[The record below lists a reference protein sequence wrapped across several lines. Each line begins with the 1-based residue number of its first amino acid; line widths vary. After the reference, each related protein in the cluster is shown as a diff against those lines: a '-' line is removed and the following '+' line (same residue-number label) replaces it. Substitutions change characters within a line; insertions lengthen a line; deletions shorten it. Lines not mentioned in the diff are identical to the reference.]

1 MNKKEIFEKYKT
13 IPMLYEC
20 DNCKDVS
27 EYVLNV
33 GPQFKPFD
41 ICEYCFL
48 KDTFTLSNVRD
59 LINLL
64 RFSTGEK
71 LNENINCLIRMI
83 DKEIKEGAE

>member
-1 MNKKEIFEKYKT
+1 MNKREIFDEYKT
-13 IPMLYEC
+13 IPSKYNC
-20 DNCKDVS
+20 DNCKNVC

-33 GPQFKPFD
+33 GPHFKPFD

-71 LNENINCLIRMI
+71 LNENINHLINMI
-83 DKEIKEGAE
+83 DKEIQG